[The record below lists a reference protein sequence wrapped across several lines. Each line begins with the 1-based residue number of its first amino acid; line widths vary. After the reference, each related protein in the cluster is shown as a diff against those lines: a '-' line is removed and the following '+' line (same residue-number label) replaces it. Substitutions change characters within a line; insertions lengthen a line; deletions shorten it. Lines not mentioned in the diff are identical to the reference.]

1 MTRVRQ
7 NKMSPPEEMMHEV
20 GAFDPLDAKKILAA
34 LEAAG
39 TRFEVESDHSEL
51 TRPGRTFQLAVGMSP
66 PGSKLRIFVPES
78 SLSEVQTLVAELFPL

>member
-1 MTRVRQ
+1 
-7 NKMSPPEEMMHEV
+7 MMHEV

-39 TRFEVESDHSEL
+39 IRFEVESDHSEL

-66 PGSKLRIFVPES
+66 AGSKLRIFVPEP
-78 SLSEVQTLVAELFPL
+78 SLAKVQAIVADIFPL